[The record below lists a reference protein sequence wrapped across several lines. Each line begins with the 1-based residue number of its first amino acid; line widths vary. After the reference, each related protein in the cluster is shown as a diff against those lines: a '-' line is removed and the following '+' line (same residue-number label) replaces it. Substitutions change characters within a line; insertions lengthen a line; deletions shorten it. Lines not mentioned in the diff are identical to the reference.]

1 MQHVLHHQFEQLRI
15 NFRVGQLGTR
25 DIINMTRRQ
34 NFIFED
40 DQGMTVRETTR
51 LQLELIGC

>member
-1 MQHVLHHQFEQLRI
+1 
-15 NFRVGQLGTR
+15 
-25 DIINMTRRQ
+25 MTRRQ

-51 LQLELIGC
+51 LQWELIGC